1 MPVKTESGL
10 ICTRG
15 NVFLDRVVPL
25 CSLCGHWFFDLFVC
39 LSNHVSIYLSFV
51 YLMSIRQGLH
61 YPKKDGSIHSHPRK
75 ECSRNHIL
83 SKKSLT
89 IRQKLWLFKGEPSAT
104 SSFAVSKTILF
115 WYQTCKKPGW
125 KSGLFHSSVGIYI
138 LSKGVPS
145 STISWSKSK
154 GDIRR
159 PGTASC
165 LKTQGFL
172 QLILIIPQHYDRK
185 TVGNQ
190 VQSI

>member
-61 YPKKDGSIHSHPRK
+61 YPKNDGFIHSHPRT
-75 ECSRNHIL
+75 ECSRNHIV

-89 IRQKLWLFKGEPSAT
+89 IGQKLWLFKGEPSAT
-104 SSFAVSKTILF
+104 SSSDIKHV
-115 WYQTCKKPGW
+115 KPGW

-138 LSKGVPS
+138 LSQGVPS

-154 GDIRR
+154 GGIRR

-165 LKTQGFL
+165 LKKHKVFC
-172 QLILIIPQHYDRK
+172 
-185 TVGNQ
+185 
-190 VQSI
+190 S